1 MYQEMF
7 KEIKH
12 LNSKDLTNL
21 EKTNLKLEQI
31 KKLNEAY
38 LPICEL
44 FLKNYDI
51 KDLSIKIQ
59 DNVRG
64 NYIIHLKSDNY
75 NFLKKSTKFDFTIN
89 QSANITFDFYH
100 KNLSSSSTSAELFKT
115 LETLSYF
122 LSKELYTIYLNENI
136 SQLKLID
143 NVTGLYNRK
152 YLTQHLDKMLPLAKR
167 EKSTYAFLL
176 IGIDRYK
183 AVIDEFNYETGEK
196 LLIALSKLLL
206 KNVRNS
212 DIVIKLE
219 RDEFLI
225 VLPNIHNS
233 QNAHLVAN
241 KLVSEFANFE
251 FILNKEKNIILKK
264 SICISITLYP
274 EVADSIEDIYKHLDV
289 ALHEANNKGRSIVLE
304 YTNSISSSV
313 DLF

>member
-12 LNSKDLTNL
+12 LNTKDLTHL

-31 KKLNEAY
+31 KELNEAY
-38 LPICEL
+38 LPIYEL

-59 DNVRG
+59 DSVRG
-64 NYIIHLKSDNY
+64 NYIIHLKSENY
-75 NFLKKSTKFDFTIN
+75 DFSKRSIKFDFTIN
-89 QSANITFDFYH
+89 QSANITFDFYL
-100 KNLSSSSTSAELFKT
+100 KSLSITRVSAELFKT

-143 NVTGLYNRK
+143 NITGLYNRK
-152 YLTQHLDKMLPLAKR
+152 YLTQHLEKMLPLAKR

-176 IGIDRYK
+176 IRIDRYK
-183 AVIDEFNYETGEK
+183 AVIDEFNYEIGEK
-196 LLIALSKLLL
+196 LLIALSKLLI

-225 VLPNIHNS
+225 VLPNIHTS
-233 QNAHLVAN
+233 ENANFVAN
-241 KLVSEFANFE
+241 KLVAKFANFE
-251 FILNKEKNIILKK
+251 FVLKKKENIILKK
-264 SICISITLYP
+264 SICISITLFP
-274 EVADSIEDIYKHLDV
+274 ETSETIEDIYKHLDI

-304 YTNSISSSV
+304 YTNSISSSI